1 MIVRTRHPRWAV
13 CATALFLAAAPAF
26 ASSSEPP
33 SSSPEALESPVA
45 ETAAAPPVEDATAFP
60 TAKQKLKTYVRLT
73 AGPGRLAVSALSAA
87 YSQKLNQPEEWGQ
100 GWDAYGKRYAHRLAY
115 NGVRQT
121 ISLGVS
127 FAFRE
132 DNRYR
137 RSTDKGWAARLRN
150 ALSAPLVARHPDGRA
165 TFSVSSFSGYVG
177 ASAVSSIWGPPAWKG
192 AGNIAAD
199 VGISLAGAA
208 AYNLVLEFLPRKRR

>member
-1 MIVRTRHPRWAV
+1 MIQPRPPYRAV
-13 CATALFLAAAPAF
+13 CALALFLAAAPVF

-33 SSSPEALESPVA
+33 PSSPEALESPAA
-45 ETAAAPPVEDATAFP
+45 ETAAAPLAEDTAAFP
-60 TAKQKLKTYVRLT
+60 TAKEKLKTYVRLA

-87 YSQKLNQPEEWGQ
+87 YSQKLNQPAEWGQ
-100 GWDAYGKRYAHRLAY
+100 GWDAYSKRYAHRLAY
-115 NGVRQT
+115 NSVRQT

-137 RSTDKGWAARLRN
+137 RSTDKRWGARLRN

-165 TFSVSSFSGYVG
+165 AFSVSSFSGYVG
-177 ASAVSSIWGPPAWKG
+177 ASAISSMWGPPAWKG

-199 VGISLAGAA
+199 AGIALAGAA
-208 AYNLVLEFLPRKRR
+208 AYNLVLEFLPRRRR

>member
-1 MIVRTRHPRWAV
+1 MIRPRQPYLAV
-13 CATALFLAAAPAF
+13 CAAALFLAAAPAF
-26 ASSSEPP
+26 ASSGEPP
-33 SSSPEALESPVA
+33 SSSAEASETPAA
-45 ETAAAPPVEDATAFP
+45 EAAAAPPPESPADFP

-73 AGPGRLAVSALSAA
+73 AGPGRLAVSAFSAA
-87 YSQKLNQPEEWGQ
+87 WSQWLNHPEEWGQ

-137 RSTDKGWAARLRN
+137 RSTDKGLGARLRN
-150 ALSAPLVARHPDGRA
+150 ALSGPLVARHPDGRA
-165 TFSVSSFSGYVG
+165 TFSISSFFGYAG
-177 ASAVSSIWGPPAWKG
+177 ASAISSIWGPPSWKG
-192 AGNIAAD
+192 ARNIAAD